1 MIRLQMLDIILA
13 SHQVLVRPWCMSK
26 LASLSPPGIQV
37 TALSQYLDLIPSLIV
52 GTCTQETSLH
62 VLDSNL
68 RTNHP
73 RGAVA
78 NEHRLGSVTH
88 E

>member
-26 LASLSPPGIQV
+26 LASISSPGVP
-37 TALSQYLDLIPSLIV
+37 ALSQYLDLIPSLIV